1 MLIDSQLI
9 VREKNFPDCEAA
21 IRYGGSILYRLG
33 YVKDTYTDSVLAR
46 EKLFPTGLP
55 TQPVPIAIPH
65 TGSEHVNRSMFYM
78 IVFDN
83 PVMFRQMGSE
93 EERIP
98 AEIMLLL
105 AIDGMESKKV
115 LICCANGVATS
126 TFVAMKCKNK
136 FKEMGITAEVS
147 TCTSLEVKSK
157 AQRMKPDLIISNV
170 GKSIKVPEGIP
181 VVYGVNLLSGR
192 EMDATWDEIL
202 EHLNK

>member
-1 MLIDSQLI
+1 
-9 VREKNFPDCEAA
+9 
-21 IRYGGSILYRLG
+21 
-33 YVKDTYTDSVLAR
+33 
-46 EKLFPTGLP
+46 
-55 TQPVPIAIPH
+55 
-65 TGSEHVNRSMFYM
+65 
-78 IVFDN
+78 
-83 PVMFRQMGSE
+83 
-93 EERIP
+93 
-98 AEIMLLL
+98 
-105 AIDGMESKKV
+105 MESKKV

-170 GKSIKVPEGIP
+170 GKSIKVRDGIP

-192 EMDATWDEIL
+192 EMDTTWDEIL